1 MASSNANRETGT
13 PPCRVCAAIDLGTN
27 NCRLLIARASQA
39 DFRAPP
45 EAGFQV
51 TPKAGFRVI
60 GSYSRIVRLGEDL
73 QATGALSEAA
83 MARTIEALGVCAKR
97 IGRHDVWR
105 VRGVA
110 TEACRR
116 ASNGRAFVDRVAGE
130 TGIELEIITRGEE
143 ARLAFAGCEPL
154 IDGDAPNALI
164 FDIGGGSTEIL
175 WIERDAE
182 GTLALAAWTSA
193 PCGVVALAEEFGG
206 DHVTDEAYAAIV
218 DRAQDHFSAF
228 DVAHGVSRRMAAG
241 GTQMLGASGTVTTIA
256 GALLG
261 LRRYDRARVDG
272 LRMGF
277 GDIAAVSE
285 RLRGL
290 NFAGRAA
297 IPSIGPERADLV
309 VAGCAIVDAIHR
321 TWPVAGLRVAD
332 RGLREGMLAGL
343 IGAGGAGSAAA
354 AA

>member
-1 MASSNANRETGT
+1 M
-13 PPCRVCAAIDLGTN
+13 
-27 NCRLLIARASQA
+27 LIARASK
-39 DFRAPP
+39 
-45 EAGFQV
+45 AGFVTSKAGFV

-73 QATGALSEAA
+73 RAAGALSETA
-83 MARTIEALGVCAKR
+83 MARAIEALGVCADR
-97 IGRHDVWR
+97 IARRDVWR

-116 ASNGRAFVDRVAGE
+116 ASNGRAFVDRVARE
-130 TGIELEIITRGEE
+130 TGIRLEVISREEE
-143 ARLAFAGCEPL
+143 ARLAFAGCLPL

-175 WIERDAE
+175 WIERDAD
-182 GTLALAAWTSA
+182 GTLALAAWTSV

-206 DHVTDEAYAAIV
+206 DHVSADAYAAIV
-218 DRAQDHFSAF
+218 DRARGHLAAF
-228 DVAHGVSRRMAAG
+228 DEAHGVSRRVAEG
-241 GTQMLGASGTVTTIA
+241 GTQMLGTSGTVTTIA

-272 LRMGF
+272 LRLGF
-277 GDIAAVSE
+277 REIAAVTD

-290 NFAGRAA
+290 DFAGRAA

-321 TWPVAGLRVAD
+321 TWPISGLRVAD
-332 RGLREGMLAGL
+332 RGLREGMLAGM
-343 IGAGGAGSAAA
+343 IGGAGSAAVA
-354 AA
+354 A